1 MRRIPGLA
9 ALAALALASPALAN
23 KSAEA
28 QAAFAVGRDAD
39 ALRLYEA
46 AIAEAGSDPTAL
58 AIAKRSFNMDSESIR
73 GIAGM
78 GMYALS
84 LYYDTDESKE
94 GGIAFKEKRKPD
106 FRKYQK

>member
-1 MRRIPGLA
+1 
-9 ALAALALASPALAN
+9 
-23 KSAEA
+23 
-28 QAAFAVGRDAD
+28 
-39 ALRLYEA
+39 
-46 AIAEAGSDPTAL
+46 
-58 AIAKRSFNMDSESIR
+58 MDSENIR

-94 GGIAFKEKRKPD
+94 GGIAFKEKRKPE